1 METTGTVFIGLSP
14 FQSIAVITAVL
25 TLLLLADAFAGHY
38 RSGFALR
45 SQYAPFITGGLLVV
59 AAMAAALKPGAEWT
73 NLGLRAAGWLAIV
86 SGLIGFA
93 FHHYYGI
100 AKKPGG
106 YKWLLHY
113 LMYGAP
119 QLAPLALVL
128 TGALALVTA
137 HGLDNEL
144 VFAGLSLRTAL
155 LTLVAIALAGAT
167 LQAAILHYR
176 GAFNNLLMYAPLTV
190 PLLAVVTTVWIIA
203 SPNSV
208 VLFALTILLWL
219 TFLLG
224 FVGLGMHLRG
234 FARQM
239 GGLYVTVFNWLEGPP
254 AFAPALFTGFAG
266 VGLVAAYFL

>member
-1 METTGTVFIGLSP
+1 MTGTLFIGFSP
-14 FQSIAVITAVL
+14 FQWIAVITGVL

-38 RSGFALR
+38 RSGFAFR
-45 SQYAPFITGGLLVV
+45 SQYAPFVTGGLLVI
-59 AAMAAALKPGAEWT
+59 AAIAAVLKPGAEWAH
-73 NLGLRAAGWLAIV
+73 LGLRVAGWLAIV

-119 QLAPLALVL
+119 QLAPLALML
-128 TGALALVTA
+128 SGALALLA
-137 HGLDNEL
+137 AYGLANEIS
-144 VFAGLSLRTAL
+144 VAGVSLRTAL
-155 LTLVAIALAGAT
+155 QSLVAVALAGAT
-167 LQAAILHYR
+167 LQSAILHYR
-176 GAFNNLLMYAPLTV
+176 GAFNNPLMYAPLTV
-190 PLLAVVTTVWIIA
+190 PVLAIVMSVWMILVPNGVV
-203 SPNSV
+203 S
-208 VLFALTILLWL
+208 LALTVLLWL

-234 FARQM
+234 FGRQM
-239 GGLYVTVFNWLEGPP
+239 GGLYVTIFNWLEGPP

-266 VGLVAAYFL
+266 VGLIATYLL